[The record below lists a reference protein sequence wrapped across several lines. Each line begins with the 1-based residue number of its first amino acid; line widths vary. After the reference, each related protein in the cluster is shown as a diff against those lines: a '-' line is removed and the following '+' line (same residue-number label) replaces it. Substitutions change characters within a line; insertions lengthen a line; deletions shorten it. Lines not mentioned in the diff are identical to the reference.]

1 MGAIEALPDREGQA
15 SRLGVAHMPR
25 DVRVGTK
32 GSVDDADT
40 ADSRGAGVHQTQDDQ
55 ECAVERLQKSRWV
68 GTIEN
73 KSDVEEMY
81 QWCANSIFNLTKER
95 MRNLTL
101 MGRWSRQD
109 VELIPKL
116 AEMYEENELLRATLL
131 VERLKRKK
139 LELAYRELL

>member
-1 MGAIEALPDREGQA
+1 
-15 SRLGVAHMPR
+15 
-25 DVRVGTK
+25 
-32 GSVDDADT
+32 
-40 ADSRGAGVHQTQDDQ
+40 
-55 ECAVERLQKSRWV
+55 
-68 GTIEN
+68 
-73 KSDVEEMY
+73 
-81 QWCANSIFNLTKER
+81 
-95 MRNLTL
+95 